1 MKMVSIQELKRN
13 LSGYVEQAASG
24 ESILITRHRR
34 AVAKLSAAQD
44 SSVRVGKRVGKGSL
58 KPLFRNAT
66 GGAALE
72 TLLDD
77 RYGTEKR

>member
-1 MKMVSIQELKRN
+1 MKSVSIQELKRN
-13 LSGYVEQAASG
+13 LSGYLELAASG

-34 AVAKLSAAQD
+34 AVAKLSGAEDAN
-44 SSVRVGKRVGKGSL
+44 VRVGKRVGKGSL

-72 TLLDD
+72 ALLED
-77 RYGTEKR
+77 RYGSKGR